1 MIEAFVTR
9 DLEGGKT
16 GMQQSRRERV
26 TAEIKN
32 HRICAIIRTND
43 HHVAGKAIQAAI
55 DGGFMVFEIT
65 LTTPGALELINRF
78 AGQNDLVI
86 GAGTVLSPPQ
96 LREVVSAG
104 ARFFVAPVCDPEV
117 LAEAAALDV
126 ASIPGCYTPTEMQT
140 AYRHRADLIKV
151 FPAPAGGV
159 EFIKAVR
166 RPLPHLPLFP
176 TAGPTPDDFLE
187 YLDAGCAGVGFGHP
201 LFEPADLAKGAYDA
215 IRTRAATITHRLA
228 KWRETQ

>member
-1 MIEAFVTR
+1 
-9 DLEGGKT
+9 
-16 GMQQSRRERV
+16 MQQSQRERV
-26 TAEIKN
+26 TAEIE
-32 HRICAIIRTND
+32 RERVCAIIRTKD
-43 HHVAGKAIQAAI
+43 QKVAGNAIQAAV
-55 DGGFMVFEIT
+55 DGGFKVFEIT
-65 LTTPGALELINRF
+65 LTTPGARDLITRF
-78 AGQNDLVI
+78 AGQHNLVI

-117 LAEAAALDV
+117 IAEAAALDV

-166 RPLPHLPLFP
+166 RPLPHLRLFP

-187 YLDAGCAGVGFGHP
+187 YLEAGCAGVGFGHP
-201 LFEPADLAKGAYDA
+201 LFEPADLAAGDYDA
-215 IRTRAATITHRLA
+215 IRARAATITRRLA
-228 KWRETQ
+228 KWRESQ